1 VEWNDLVEDTDKW
14 RALVKAIMNLRVPKN
29 VRNFLT
35 AEKLSFTGWTPLHG
49 NRLINLIPRSGV
61 HP

>member
-1 VEWNDLVEDTDKW
+1 
-14 RALVKAIMNLRVPKN
+14 MNLRVPKN

-35 AEKLSFTGWTPLHG
+35 AEELSFTRWTPFRG